1 MKTTSIVTVLFA
13 VGVCC
18 SQAFEVRQ
26 EFRPERF
33 ARGNVN
39 LLPLQ
44 AIDEAAWVW
53 LDGVGVAKG
62 DYTPFVRFRKE
73 FDAVAGEPLRFDVSA
88 DARFVLLLDG
98 REIAR
103 GPHKGVVN
111 HWYYETYAVTA
122 LEPGGHRMEA
132 VVFDPGWKGARS
144 ILSSGQNGFVL
155 RAEGAYDAALTT
167 GKAKW
172 RAAELKSIRYG
183 RQTDPDTMT
192 GSETVSTGTGFL
204 DAEPAADAWCAVTV
218 VKAPVRLSEYG
229 SRPEGWS
236 LFPTERPDQIS
247 RRRTDGTIRA
257 AQTAFDEKDLLY
269 SQADAADGRTGE
281 LQRLLKEGRP
291 FAVPAK
297 SKLRFLWDLDDY
309 CCAFPELEVSGGKGA
324 KIRWSWTESLY
335 ATNIV
340 GHLYLNK
347 GNRDVFVG
355 KRVYRSMGDT
365 FLCDGRA
372 RATFTT
378 PWWRSGRW
386 VEIAVETGDAP
397 LELKRLAIVESR
409 YPLEPEMRFAC
420 DDPSLAAVQRI
431 CVRGL
436 QNCLHEMF
444 MDCPYY
450 EQQMYPGDGRLHF
463 QTAGLFDLEDRL
475 VRHAITL
482 YDLDRRENGMIS
494 MNCPTRGTQDALG
507 FTACEV
513 LMHGDYMM
521 YHANRRWLEARLP
534 GANHT
539 LMGFD
544 AFLREDGLLG
554 ATPGW
559 NFVDWVPRWG
569 DGVPPDGNG
578 ERPNAEINL
587 QYLHAVLAVAECEK
601 AVGHEYLARYWF
613 GRAEKLRKAIKAA
626 FWCPEKSLF
635 ASTVDKKDFSEHS
648 QSQALLCDVVTG
660 AEAEACFKALVET
673 PDLDRGT
680 IYYKHYLFETFVKF
694 GRGDLIFKN
703 LGFWKDC
710 VNWHL
715 STILETPDTN
725 SRSDCHG
732 WGAHPLWHLHTG
744 IAGVKSAAPF
754 YGKVLVAPQPG
765 HLKFIRS
772 ATPTPKGM
780 VELDLRFDGG
790 KATGKVTLPAGL
802 DGMFE
807 WKGAKKP
814 LKSGVNEI

>member
-1 MKTTSIVTVLFA
+1 MKKTMMMMAAAWLSA
-13 VGVCC
+13 AG
-18 SQAFEVRQ
+18 AFEVEQ
-26 EFRPERF
+26 VFRPERF
-33 ARGNVN
+33 SRGDTNIRRQ
-39 LLPLQ
+39 Q

-53 LDGVGVAKG
+53 LPGMDKWGGAVFTETRPKNLRSE
-62 DYTPFVRFRKE
+62 PSSFLRFRRD
-73 FDAVAGEPLRFDVSA
+73 FTAIVGEPLEIDVSA
-88 DARFVLLLDG
+88 DERYVLLLDG
-98 REIAR
+98 KEISR
-103 GPHKGVVN
+103 GPHRGLAN
-111 HWYYETYAVTA
+111 RWHYQSYRIGG
-122 LEPGGHRMEA
+122 LEAGPHRLEA
-132 VVFDPGWKGARS
+132 VCWQLGPHAPLAQITLRGGF
-144 ILSSGQNGFVL
+144 ILKASGK
-155 RAEGAYDAALTT
+155 YDEVLTT
-167 GKAKW
+167 GKAAWK
-172 RAAELKSIRYG
+172 AAVLKNTVM
-183 RQTDPDTMT
+183 TDKGNS
-192 GSETVSTGTGFL
+192 GSFGVGSQCEVRGTSCLTEIPEDGAFR
-204 DAEPAADAWCAVTV
+204 DV
-218 VKAPVRLSEYG
+218 VVVRKPVKTWAGLFVQ
-229 SRPEGWS
+229 GWM
-236 LFPTERPDQIS
+236 LFPTTLRDMMFELK
-247 RRRTDGTIRA
+247 
-257 AQTAFDEKDLLY
+257 TAGEVKKGEDLLKP
-269 SQADAADGRTGE
+269 GTV
-281 LQRLLKEGRP
+281 
-291 FAVPAK
+291 VPAGK
-297 SKLRFLWDLDDY
+297 KVRALWDLGNYY
-309 CCAFPELEVSGGKGA
+309 CAYPYLHVKGGKGA
-324 KIRWSWTESLY
+324 TVRWGWTECLRD
-335 ATNIV
+335 AK
-340 GHLYLNK
+340 GHK
-347 GNRDVFVG
+347 GDRAAFEGVDFTSGMV
-355 KRVYRSMGDT
+355 DT
-365 FLCDGRA
+365 FLPDGRDGA
-372 RATFTT
+372 VFTS
-378 PWWRSGRW
+378 PWWRAGRW
-386 VEIAVETGDAP
+386 CLLEVETAGEP
-397 LELKRLAIVESR
+397 LTIEKVEFAETR
-409 YPLEPEMRFAC
+409 YPVKLEAKFEC
-420 DDPSLAAVQRI
+420 DDPFVAAMQPLCERALEM
-431 CVRGL
+431 CM
-436 QNCLHEMF
+436 HEMF
-444 MDCPYY
+444 FDCPFY

-587 QYLHAVLAVAECEK
+587 QYLHAVLAVAECER

-613 GRAEKLRKAIKAA
+613 DRAEKLRKAIKAA

-802 DGMFE
+802 DGTFE

>member
-1 MKTTSIVTVLFA
+1 MKKTMMIMAAAWLSA
-13 VGVCC
+13 AG
-18 SQAFEVRQ
+18 AFEVEQ
-26 EFRPERF
+26 VFRPERF
-33 ARGNVN
+33 SRGDTNIRRQ
-39 LLPLQ
+39 Q

-53 LDGVGVAKG
+53 LPGMDQWGGAVFTETRPKNLRAE
-62 DYTPFVRFRKE
+62 PSSFLRFRRD
-73 FDAVAGEPLRFDVSA
+73 FTAIVGEPLEIDVSA
-88 DARFVLLLDG
+88 DERYVLLLDG
-98 REIAR
+98 KEISR
-103 GPHKGVVN
+103 GPHRGLAN
-111 HWYYETYAVTA
+111 RWHYQSYRIGG
-122 LEPGGHRMEA
+122 LEAGPHRLEA
-132 VVFDPGWKGARS
+132 VCWQLGPHAPLAQITLRGGF
-144 ILSSGQNGFVL
+144 ILKASGK
-155 RAEGAYDAALTT
+155 YDEALTT
-167 GKAKW
+167 GKAAWK
-172 RAAELKSIRYG
+172 AAVLKNTVM
-183 RQTDPDTMT
+183 TDKGNS
-192 GSETVSTGTGFL
+192 GSFGVGSQCEVRGTSCLTEIPGDGAFR
-204 DAEPAADAWCAVTV
+204 DV
-218 VKAPVRLSEYG
+218 VVVRKPVKTWAGLFVQ
-229 SRPEGWS
+229 GWM
-236 LFPTERPDQIS
+236 LFPTTLRDMMFELK
-247 RRRTDGTIRA
+247 
-257 AQTAFDEKDLLY
+257 TAGEVKKGEDLLKP
-269 SQADAADGRTGE
+269 GTV
-281 LQRLLKEGRP
+281 
-291 FAVPAK
+291 VPAGK
-297 SKLRFLWDLDDY
+297 KVRALWDLGNYY
-309 CCAFPELEVSGGKGA
+309 CAYPYLHVKGGKGA
-324 KIRWSWTESLY
+324 TVRWGWTECLRD
-335 ATNIV
+335 AK
-340 GHLYLNK
+340 GHK
-347 GNRDVFVG
+347 GDRAAFEGVDFTTGMV
-355 KRVYRSMGDT
+355 DT
-365 FLCDGRA
+365 FLPDGRDGA
-372 RATFTT
+372 VFTS
-378 PWWRSGRW
+378 PWWRAGRW
-386 VEIAVETGDAP
+386 CLLEVETAGEP
-397 LELKRLAIVESR
+397 LTIEKVEFAETR
-409 YPLEPEMRFAC
+409 YPVKLEAKFEC
-420 DDPSLAAVQRI
+420 DDPFVAAMQPLCERALEM
-431 CVRGL
+431 CM
-436 QNCLHEMF
+436 HEMF
-444 MDCPYY
+444 FDCPYY

-613 GRAEKLRKAIKAA
+613 DRAEKLRKAIKAA

-715 STILETPDTN
+715 STILETPDTD

-802 DGMFE
+802 DGTFE

>member
-1 MKTTSIVTVLFA
+1 MKKTMMMMAAAWLSA
-13 VGVCC
+13 AG
-18 SQAFEVRQ
+18 AFEVEQ
-26 EFRPERF
+26 VFRPERF
-33 ARGNVN
+33 SRGDTNIRRQ
-39 LLPLQ
+39 Q

-53 LDGVGVAKG
+53 LPGMDKWGGAVFTETRPKNLRAE
-62 DYTPFVRFRKE
+62 PSSFLRFRRD
-73 FDAVAGEPLRFDVSA
+73 FTAIVGEPLEIDVSA
-88 DARFVLLLDG
+88 DERYVLLLDG
-98 REIAR
+98 KEISR
-103 GPHKGVVN
+103 GPHRGLAN
-111 HWYYETYAVTA
+111 RWHYQSYRIGG
-122 LEPGGHRMEA
+122 LEAGPHRLEA
-132 VVFDPGWKGARS
+132 VCWQLGPHAPLAQITLRG
-144 ILSSGQNGFVL
+144 GFVL
-155 RAEGAYDAALTT
+155 KASGKYDETLTT
-167 GKAKW
+167 GKAAWK
-172 RAAELKSIRYG
+172 AAVLKNTVM
-183 RQTDPDTMT
+183 TDKGNS
-192 GSETVSTGTGFL
+192 GSFGVGSQCEVRGTSCLTEIPEDGAFR
-204 DAEPAADAWCAVTV
+204 DV
-218 VKAPVRLSEYG
+218 VVVRKPVKTWAGLFVQ
-229 SRPEGWS
+229 GWM
-236 LFPTERPDQIS
+236 LFPTTLRDMMFELK
-247 RRRTDGTIRA
+247 
-257 AQTAFDEKDLLY
+257 TAGEVKKGEDLLKP
-269 SQADAADGRTGE
+269 GTV
-281 LQRLLKEGRP
+281 
-291 FAVPAK
+291 VPAGK
-297 SKLRFLWDLDDY
+297 KVRALWDLGNYY
-309 CCAFPELEVSGGKGA
+309 CAYPYLRVKGGKGA
-324 KIRWSWTESLY
+324 TVRWGWTECLRD
-335 ATNIV
+335 AK
-340 GHLYLNK
+340 GHK
-347 GNRDVFVG
+347 GDRAAFEGVDFTTGMV
-355 KRVYRSMGDT
+355 DT
-365 FLCDGRA
+365 FLPDGRDGA
-372 RATFTT
+372 VFTS
-378 PWWRSGRW
+378 PWWRAGRW
-386 VEIAVETGDAP
+386 CLLEVETAGEP
-397 LELKRLAIVESR
+397 LTIEKVEFAETR
-409 YPLEPEMRFAC
+409 YPVKLEAKFEC
-420 DDPSLAAVQRI
+420 DDPFVAAMQPLCERALEM
-431 CVRGL
+431 CM
-436 QNCLHEMF
+436 HEMF
-444 MDCPYY
+444 FDCPFY

-613 GRAEKLRKAIKAA
+613 DRAEKLRKAIKAA

-802 DGMFE
+802 DGTFE

>member
-1 MKTTSIVTVLFA
+1 MKKTMMMMAAAWLSA
-13 VGVCC
+13 AG
-18 SQAFEVRQ
+18 AFEVEQ
-26 EFRPERF
+26 VFRPERF
-33 ARGNVN
+33 SRGDTNIRKQ
-39 LLPLQ
+39 Q

-53 LDGVGVAKG
+53 LPGMDTWGGAVFTETRPKNLRAE
-62 DYTPFVRFRKE
+62 PSSFLRFRRD
-73 FDAVAGEPLRFDVSA
+73 FTAIVGEPLEIDVSA
-88 DARFVLLLDG
+88 DERYVLLLDG
-98 REIAR
+98 KEISR
-103 GPHKGVVN
+103 GPHRGLAN
-111 HWYYETYAVTA
+111 RWHYQSYRIGG
-122 LEPGGHRMEA
+122 LEAGPHRLEA
-132 VVFDPGWKGARS
+132 VCWQLGPHAPLAQITLRGGF
-144 ILSSGQNGFVL
+144 ILKASGK
-155 RAEGAYDAALTT
+155 YDEVLTT
-167 GKAKW
+167 GKAAWK
-172 RAAELKSIRYG
+172 AAVLKNTVM
-183 RQTDPDTMT
+183 TDKGNS
-192 GSETVSTGTGFL
+192 GSFGVGSQCEVRGTSCLTEIPEDGAFR
-204 DAEPAADAWCAVTV
+204 DV
-218 VKAPVRLSEYG
+218 VVVRKPVKTWAGLFVQ
-229 SRPEGWS
+229 GWM
-236 LFPTERPDQIS
+236 LFPTTLRDMMFELK
-247 RRRTDGTIRA
+247 
-257 AQTAFDEKDLLY
+257 TAGEVKKGEDLLKP
-269 SQADAADGRTGE
+269 GTV
-281 LQRLLKEGRP
+281 
-291 FAVPAK
+291 VPAGK
-297 SKLRFLWDLDDY
+297 KVRALWDLGNYY
-309 CCAFPELEVSGGKGA
+309 CAYPYLHVKGGKGA
-324 KIRWSWTESLY
+324 TVRWGWTECLRD
-335 ATNIV
+335 AK
-340 GHLYLNK
+340 GHK
-347 GNRDVFVG
+347 GDRAAFEGVDFTSGMV
-355 KRVYRSMGDT
+355 DT
-365 FLCDGRA
+365 FLPDGRDGA
-372 RATFTT
+372 VFTS
-378 PWWRSGRW
+378 PWWRAGRW
-386 VEIAVETGDAP
+386 CLLEVETAGEP
-397 LELKRLAIVESR
+397 LTIEKVEFAETR
-409 YPLEPEMRFAC
+409 YPVKLEAKFEC
-420 DDPSLAAVQRI
+420 DDPFVAAMQPLCERALEM
-431 CVRGL
+431 CM
-436 QNCLHEMF
+436 HEMF
-444 MDCPYY
+444 FDCPFY

-587 QYLHAVLAVAECEK
+587 QYLHAVLAVAECER

-613 GRAEKLRKAIKAA
+613 DRAEKLRKAIKAA

>member
-1 MKTTSIVTVLFA
+1 MKKTMMMMAAAWLSA
-13 VGVCC
+13 AG
-18 SQAFEVRQ
+18 AFEVEQ
-26 EFRPERF
+26 VFRPERF
-33 ARGNVN
+33 SRGDTNIRKQ
-39 LLPLQ
+39 Q

-53 LDGVGVAKG
+53 LPGMDKWGGAVFTETRPKNLRAE
-62 DYTPFVRFRKE
+62 PSSFLRFRRD
-73 FDAVAGEPLRFDVSA
+73 FTAIVGEPLEIDVSA
-88 DARFVLLLDG
+88 DERYVLLLDG
-98 REIAR
+98 KEISR
-103 GPHKGVVN
+103 GPHRGLAN
-111 HWYYETYAVTA
+111 RWHYQSYRIGG
-122 LEPGGHRMEA
+122 LEAGPHRLEA
-132 VVFDPGWKGARS
+132 VCWQLGPHAPLAQITLRGGF
-144 ILSSGQNGFVL
+144 ILKASGK
-155 RAEGAYDAALTT
+155 YDEVLTT
-167 GKAKW
+167 GKAAWK
-172 RAAELKSIRYG
+172 AAVLKNTVM
-183 RQTDPDTMT
+183 TDKGNS
-192 GSETVSTGTGFL
+192 GSFGVGSQCEVRGTSCLTEIPEDGAFR
-204 DAEPAADAWCAVTV
+204 DV
-218 VKAPVRLSEYG
+218 VVVRKPVKTWAGLFVQ
-229 SRPEGWS
+229 GWM
-236 LFPTERPDQIS
+236 LFPTTLRDMMFELK
-247 RRRTDGTIRA
+247 
-257 AQTAFDEKDLLY
+257 TAGEVKKGEDLLKP
-269 SQADAADGRTGE
+269 GTV
-281 LQRLLKEGRP
+281 
-291 FAVPAK
+291 VPAGK
-297 SKLRFLWDLDDY
+297 KVRALWDLGNYY
-309 CCAFPELEVSGGKGA
+309 CAYPYLHVKGGKGA
-324 KIRWSWTESLY
+324 TVRWGWTECLRD
-335 ATNIV
+335 AK
-340 GHLYLNK
+340 GHK
-347 GNRDVFVG
+347 GDRAAFEGVDFTSGMV
-355 KRVYRSMGDT
+355 DT
-365 FLCDGRA
+365 FLPDGRDGA
-372 RATFTT
+372 VFTS
-378 PWWRSGRW
+378 PWWRAGRW
-386 VEIAVETGDAP
+386 CLLEVETAGEP
-397 LELKRLAIVESR
+397 LTIEKVEFAETR
-409 YPLEPEMRFAC
+409 YPVKLEAKFEC
-420 DDPSLAAVQRI
+420 DDPFVAAMQPLCERALEM
-431 CVRGL
+431 CM
-436 QNCLHEMF
+436 HEMF
-444 MDCPYY
+444 FDCPYY

-613 GRAEKLRKAIKAA
+613 DRAEKLRKAIKVA

>member
-1 MKTTSIVTVLFA
+1 MKKTMMMMAAAWLSA
-13 VGVCC
+13 AG
-18 SQAFEVRQ
+18 AFEVEQ
-26 EFRPERF
+26 VFRPERF
-33 ARGNVN
+33 SRGDTNIRKQ
-39 LLPLQ
+39 Q

-53 LDGVGVAKG
+53 LPGMDKWGGAVFTETRPKNLRAE
-62 DYTPFVRFRKE
+62 PSSFLRFRRD
-73 FDAVAGEPLRFDVSA
+73 FTAIVGEPLEIDVSA
-88 DARFVLLLDG
+88 DERYVLLLDG
-98 REIAR
+98 KEISR
-103 GPHKGVVN
+103 GPHRGLAN
-111 HWYYETYAVTA
+111 RWHYQSYRIGG
-122 LEPGGHRMEA
+122 LEAGPHRLEA
-132 VVFDPGWKGARS
+132 VCWQLGPHAPLAQITLRGGF
-144 ILSSGQNGFVL
+144 ILKASGK
-155 RAEGAYDAALTT
+155 YDEVLTT
-167 GKAKW
+167 GKAAWK
-172 RAAELKSIRYG
+172 AAVLKNTVM
-183 RQTDPDTMT
+183 TDKGNS
-192 GSETVSTGTGFL
+192 GSFGVGSQCEVRGTSCLTEIPEDGAFR
-204 DAEPAADAWCAVTV
+204 DV
-218 VKAPVRLSEYG
+218 VVVRKPVKTWAGLFVQ
-229 SRPEGWS
+229 GWM
-236 LFPTERPDQIS
+236 LFPTTLRDMMFELK
-247 RRRTDGTIRA
+247 
-257 AQTAFDEKDLLY
+257 TAGEVKKGEDLLKP
-269 SQADAADGRTGE
+269 GTV
-281 LQRLLKEGRP
+281 
-291 FAVPAK
+291 VPAGK
-297 SKLRFLWDLDDY
+297 KVRALWDLGNYY
-309 CCAFPELEVSGGKGA
+309 CAYPYLHVKGGKGA
-324 KIRWSWTESLY
+324 TVRWGWTECLRD
-335 ATNIV
+335 AK
-340 GHLYLNK
+340 GHK
-347 GNRDVFVG
+347 GDRAAFEGVDFTSGMV
-355 KRVYRSMGDT
+355 DT
-365 FLCDGRA
+365 FLPDGRDGA
-372 RATFTT
+372 VFTS
-378 PWWRSGRW
+378 PWWRAGRW
-386 VEIAVETGDAP
+386 CLLEVETAGEP
-397 LELKRLAIVESR
+397 LTIEKVEFAETR
-409 YPLEPEMRFAC
+409 YPVKLEAKFEC
-420 DDPSLAAVQRI
+420 DDPFVAAMQPLCERALEV
-431 CVRGL
+431 CM
-436 QNCLHEMF
+436 HEMF
-444 MDCPYY
+444 FDCPYY

-613 GRAEKLRKAIKAA
+613 DRAEKLRKAIKAA

>member
-1 MKTTSIVTVLFA
+1 MKKTMMMMAAAWLSA
-13 VGVCC
+13 AG
-18 SQAFEVRQ
+18 AFEVEQ
-26 EFRPERF
+26 VFRPERF
-33 ARGNVN
+33 SRGDTNIRKQ
-39 LLPLQ
+39 Q

-53 LDGVGVAKG
+53 LPGMDKWGGAVFTETRPKNLRAEPS
-62 DYTPFVRFRKE
+62 TFLRFRRD
-73 FDAVAGEPLRFDVSA
+73 FTAIVGEPLEIDVSA
-88 DARFVLLLDG
+88 DERYVLLLDG
-98 REIAR
+98 KEISR
-103 GPHKGVVN
+103 GPHRGLAN
-111 HWYYETYAVTA
+111 RWHYQSYRIGG
-122 LEPGGHRMEA
+122 LEAGPHRLEA
-132 VVFDPGWKGARS
+132 VCWQLGPHAPLAQITLRGGF
-144 ILSSGQNGFVL
+144 ILKASGK
-155 RAEGAYDAALTT
+155 YDETLTT
-167 GKAKW
+167 GKAAWK
-172 RAAELKSIRYG
+172 AAVLKNTVM
-183 RQTDPDTMT
+183 TDKGNS
-192 GSETVSTGTGFL
+192 GSFGVGSQCEVRGTSCLTEIPGDGAFQ
-204 DAEPAADAWCAVTV
+204 DV
-218 VKAPVRLSEYG
+218 VVVRKPVKTWAGLFVQ
-229 SRPEGWS
+229 GWM
-236 LFPTERPDQIS
+236 LFPTTLRDMMFELK
-247 RRRTDGTIRA
+247 
-257 AQTAFDEKDLLY
+257 TAGEVKKGEDLLKP
-269 SQADAADGRTGE
+269 GTV
-281 LQRLLKEGRP
+281 
-291 FAVPAK
+291 VPAGK
-297 SKLRFLWDLDDY
+297 KVRALWDLGNYY
-309 CCAFPELEVSGGKGA
+309 CAYPYLHVKGGKGA
-324 KIRWSWTESLY
+324 TVRWGWTECLRD
-335 ATNIV
+335 AK
-340 GHLYLNK
+340 GHK
-347 GNRDVFVG
+347 GDRAAFEGVDFTTGMV
-355 KRVYRSMGDT
+355 DT
-365 FLCDGRA
+365 FLPDGRDGA
-372 RATFTT
+372 VFTS
-378 PWWRSGRW
+378 PWWRAGRW
-386 VEIAVETGDAP
+386 CLLEVETAGEP
-397 LELKRLAIVESR
+397 LTIEKVEFAETR
-409 YPLEPEMRFAC
+409 YPVKLEAKFEC
-420 DDPSLAAVQRI
+420 DDPFVAAMQPLCERALEM
-431 CVRGL
+431 CM
-436 QNCLHEMF
+436 HEMF
-444 MDCPYY
+444 FDCPYY